1 MINYISKLLSPLYR
15 TLEVFETK
23 KIDFLYYNN
32 YFIIIKKTMK
42 RLHDKTANDIIL
54 DLIDDGI
61 EMTPEMGKV
70 VKILVD
76 TYGNEDT
83 DCAY

>member
-1 MINYISKLLSPLYR
+1 
-15 TLEVFETK
+15 
-23 KIDFLYYNN
+23 
-32 YFIIIKKTMK
+32 MK

-61 EMTPEMGKV
+61 EMTPEMCKV

>member
-1 MINYISKLLSPLYR
+1 MDIVIIN
-15 TLEVFETK
+15 
-23 KIDFLYYNN
+23 
-32 YFIIIKKTMK
+32 KKTMK

-61 EMTPEMGKV
+61 EMTPDMGKV

>member
-1 MINYISKLLSPLYR
+1 MKHQVVSTNC
-15 TLEVFETK
+15 
-23 KIDFLYYNN
+23 
-32 YFIIIKKTMK
+32 MK

-61 EMTPEMGKV
+61 EMTPDMGKV